1 MFSSIISAATRHV
14 LILLLTYAF
23 AKLIP
28 PLYSWLTTPTP
39 KQQPWNLTYASV
51 LEARSVL
58 KTLGLPTELALQIL
72 DHAEYWPSRTFSSQ
86 SPHATEARA
95 TSASPSAATLCLAA
109 PLLDVDPLEYGGE
122 TPRLKAIAFRLRSRD
137 QGWTS
142 EPTRG
147 TFHTSSW
154 TEVSLL
160 RKTPDRVSSS
170 TTPTSDF
177 IGPER
182 DVPGLPPSCWL
193 VAAFASPAHF
203 LTHVLP
209 RGRCLV
215 PRHEGAQ
222 QGPQGGEGGLAWFLQ
237 GNRVATEGRWGEYSV
252 RWTRGA
258 GDREGEEE
266 EGRGSGEGFLESVRE
281 GDWLLV
287 WARAKVC
294 LCFLF
299 VPASF
304 FFFCVLLHLRSLVLG
319 QVADMLLSGL
329 GGSA

>member
-39 KQQPWNLTYASV
+39 KEPWKQTYASV
-51 LEARSVL
+51 LEARSIL

-72 DHAEYWPSRTFSSQ
+72 DHAEYWPSLTFSSQ
-86 SPHATEARA
+86 SPHTTKARA

-109 PLLDVDPLEYGGE
+109 PILDSDAARYDGE
-122 TPRLKAIAFRLRSRD
+122 TPRLRAIAFHLRSRD

-160 RKTPDRVSSS
+160 RKTPDSISSS
-170 TTPTSDF
+170 TAPTNDF
-177 IGPER
+177 GVDR
-182 DVPGLPPSCWL
+182 HVAGLPPSCWL

-203 LTHVLP
+203 LTHVLA

-215 PRHEGAQ
+215 PRPEGAQ
-222 QGPQGGEGGLAWFLQ
+222 QGPQGGESGLAWFLQ
-237 GNRVATEGRWGEYSV
+237 GNRVATEGRCEEYPV
-252 RWTRGA
+252 RWTRDA
-258 GDREGEEE
+258 EEGEE

-299 VPASF
+299 GPASLLF
-304 FFFCVLLHLRSLVLG
+304 FPFVLLHLRFLVLG
-319 QVADMLLSGL
+319 
-329 GGSA
+329 